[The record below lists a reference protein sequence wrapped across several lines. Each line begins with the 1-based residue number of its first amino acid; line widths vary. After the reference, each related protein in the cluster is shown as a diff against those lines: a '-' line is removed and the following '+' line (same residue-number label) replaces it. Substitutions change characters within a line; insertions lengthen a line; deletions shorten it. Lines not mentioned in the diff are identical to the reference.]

1 MNVSLRLAAIS
12 FAISIDAQDASW
24 VRVANS
30 CACVSRLALP
40 DSIPFRIARTR
51 LNALIR
57 VTDSDISCF
66 FLCASCFCW
75 VSYLHVSCKHDVVGR
90 FLFANVAVDGG
101 FCEFH
106 FLTPH
111 HARRILRLRISA
123 ALLLCASNASV
134 RTR

>member
-1 MNVSLRLAAIS
+1 MNDSLRLSVIS

-30 CACVSRLALP
+30 CACVSTSSCV
-40 DSIPFRIARTR
+40 SIPFRIARTR

-57 VTDSDISCF
+57 VIDSDISCF
-66 FLCASCFCW
+66 FLCASGFVW
-75 VSYLHVSCKHDVVGR
+75 VPYLHMSCKHDVVRG
-90 FLFANVAVDGG
+90 FLFADVAAHGG
-101 FCEFH
+101 VSELH

-111 HARRILRLRISA
+111 HARRNRRDRISA
-123 ALLLCASNASV
+123 ALLLCMSNASV

>member
-30 CACVSRLALP
+30 CACVSTSSCV
-40 DSIPFRIARTR
+40 SIPFSIVRTR

-57 VTDSDISCF
+57 VIDSDISCF
-66 FLCASCFCW
+66 FLCASGFVW
-75 VSYLHVSCKHDVVGR
+75 VPYLHMSCKHDVVGG
-90 FLFANVAVDGG
+90 FLFADVAVDGG
-101 FCEFH
+101 ICELH

-111 HARRILRLRISA
+111 HARRILRFRISA

>member
-1 MNVSLRLAAIS
+1 MNDSLRLAAIC
-12 FAISIDAQDASW
+12 FAISIEAQDASS

-30 CACVSRLALP
+30 RACVSASSCV
-40 DSIPFRIARTR
+40 SIPFSIVRTR

-57 VTDSDISCF
+57 VIDSDISCF
-66 FLCASCFCW
+66 FLCASGFVW
-75 VSYLHVSCKHDVVGR
+75 VSYLHVSCKHDVVGG
-90 FLFANVAVDGG
+90 FLFADVADDGG
-101 FCEFH
+101 VCELH

-111 HARRILRLRISA
+111 HARRNRRERISA

>member
-1 MNVSLRLAAIS
+1 MIS
-12 FAISIDAQDASW
+12 FAISIEAQDASS

-30 CACVSRLALP
+30 CACVSRPSPP

-57 VTDSDISCF
+57 VIDSDISCF
-66 FLCASCFCW
+66 FLCASGFVW
-75 VSYLHVSCKHDVVGR
+75 VSDLHVSCKHDIVRR
-90 FLFANVAVDGG
+90 FLFADVADDGG
-101 FCEFH
+101 VCEFH

-111 HARRILRLRISA
+111 HARRNRRERISA
-123 ALLLCASNASV
+123 ALLLCMSSASV